1 MDDVTAWAESEQARL
16 AELERCCQAVLRQAA
31 EANNATMVLRAV
43 DRLLLISER
52 RTAVGPAL
60 APGETE
66 SAVVADVGVL
76 PEKLRMSASARLA
89 GLLAR
94 RLDGGVNA
102 GDLTAVARELRIT
115 LSELAALAP
124 PESEGSTVDELRAR
138 RAERAAAEG

>member
-1 MDDVTAWAESEQARL
+1 VTAVAGWAESEQARL

-31 EANNATMVLRAV
+31 EANNAVMVLRAV

-52 RTAVGPAL
+52 RSAVGPVTA
-60 APGETE
+60 AGVTE
-66 SAVVADVGVL
+66 SAVAADVGVL

-124 PESEGSTVDELRAR
+124 PEAEGSTVDELRAR